1 MKSRVPDW
9 FLCKMITKTGSS
21 VGLVFLQALQLPL
34 LKIFLDEPTEVVY
47 VEMICGSRESFPFSA
62 NTAVECKSQEYE
74 TFPCTQK
81 TQPSM
86 LVLALNKKKWFVQ

>member
-1 MKSRVPDW
+1 MKTRVPDW
-9 FLCKMITKTGSS
+9 FVCKMITMTGSS
-21 VGLVFLQALQLPL
+21 VGLVFLQELQLPQ
-34 LKIFLDEPTEVVY
+34 LKLFLNEPTEVVY
-47 VEMICGSRESFPFSA
+47 VEMICGSCASFPFSA

-86 LVLALNKKKWFVQ
+86 LALALHKKKWFV

>member
-1 MKSRVPDW
+1 MKTRVPDW
-9 FLCKMITKTGSS
+9 FVCKMITKTGSS
-21 VGLVFLQALQLPL
+21 VGLVFLQELQLPQ
-34 LKIFLDEPTEVVY
+34 LKLFLNEPTEVVY
-47 VEMICGSRESFPFSA
+47 VEMICGSCASFPFSA

-86 LVLALNKKKWFVQ
+86 LALALHKKKWFV